1 MLMSIYKKLLMMLLS
16 EDEAGVEYSHP
27 GQKLYNLDDT
37 VNVWS
42 DYLRIHLHPKTVHI
56 IDAYQHG
63 R

>member
-1 MLMSIYKKLLMMLLS
+1 MILLS

-56 IDAYQHG
+56 IDAYQHD